1 MPRFEARSEFD
12 TIMPRTRKRRRS
24 RSRTVTVLVG
34 VIVLVAALVY
44 ETSQLS
50 KTRELQPYAPGLPLI
65 SVKAVPREISFHG
78 CPPEGEG
85 GDRELN
91 LLKNRV
97 DEGNYV
103 TVDLSA
109 ALALPWPRSV
119 ERLPRRRWNSDD
131 ARSVA
136 TYEGIPLSLEGYLA
150 AAREE
155 GPEST
160 NCRDL
165 EPETRDYHL
174 WLVGSPG
181 QDRSSSMVV
190 EVSPRVRAGHPG
202 WAIEA
207 IEDLVH
213 TREKVR
219 ISGWLMLDPE
229 HPDQV
234 GKTRGTIWEIHPIMN
249 IEVMRSDSWAPLE
262 RIASR

>member
-1 MPRFEARSEFD
+1 
-12 TIMPRTRKRRRS
+12 MPRTRRRKK
-24 RSRTVTVLVG
+24 
-34 VIVLVAALVY
+34 
-44 ETSQLS
+44 S
-50 KTRELQPYAPGLPLI
+50 KTRPLAIIVGSVALVVVLIYVNSHLSKSRTLQPYAPGLPLI
-65 SVKAVPREISFHG
+65 SVKPAPTEISFRG
-78 CPPEGEG
+78 CPPEGDG

-97 DEGNYV
+97 DQGNYV
-103 TVDLSA
+103 PVELSA
-109 ALALPWPRSV
+109 VLALPWPKSV
-119 ERLPRRRWNSDD
+119 ERVPRRRWYSED
-131 ARSVA
+131 AQSVA
-136 TYEGIPLSLEGYLA
+136 TYEGIPLSLEGHLA

-160 NCRDL
+160 NCRDQQ
-165 EPETRDYHL
+165 PETRDFHL

-190 EVSPRVRAGHPG
+190 EVSPRVRASHPG
-202 WAIEA
+202 WTIET

-213 TREKVR
+213 TGQRVR

-249 IEVMRSDSWAPLE
+249 IEVMRGDSWAPLE
-262 RIASR
+262 SIASR